1 MPRKNNRHV
10 NHGRKLSKELRQLMR
25 RGPFG
30 QPAGKDTTAD
40 KLTAADANITRKKD
54 TDMENQVQA
63 HAAQATQA
71 LQPLAAAVKPAFSY
85 QRILGQELRPMRPQG
100 DRDPRIVRG
109 SVWFANLGGRYDGE
123 TPTHS
128 QAQSQAQVQI
138 MRPASPPTSTS
149 VQSGIRPVLVI
160 SNDLSNLT
168 SSTITIIPFTG
179 APKRMDM
186 PTHVAV
192 KAEDVRNGYSPSQI
206 YESTLLCEQ
215 VTTIDK
221 YKLVGYVGS
230 VAREELMREVETAL
244 MTQLGIQPA
253 LQPALPLMTQPLPQP
268 TQDSYDSQ
276 TSQSIK
282 AN

>member
-1 MPRKNNRHV
+1 
-10 NHGRKLSKELRQLMR
+10 
-25 RGPFG
+25 
-30 QPAGKDTTAD
+30 
-40 KLTAADANITRKKD
+40 
-54 TDMENQVQA
+54 MENQVQE

-71 LQPLAAAVKPAFSY
+71 LQPLAAAEKPAFSY

-128 QAQSQAQVQI
+128 QAQPGQAQVQI
-138 MRPASPPTSTS
+138 MRSVSTPPPTS

-221 YKLVGYVGS
+221 YKLVGYVGA
-230 VAREELMREVETAL
+230 VAREELMREVETAVL
-244 MTQLGIQPA
+244 LQVGIAEKPAEALSAPSSASITVSSQLEQ
-253 LQPALPLMTQPLPQP
+253 
-268 TQDSYDSQ
+268 
-276 TSQSIK
+276 
-282 AN
+282 

>member
-1 MPRKNNRHV
+1 MPRKNNRHI

-30 QPAGKDTTAD
+30 QPAGKATAGKTTAAN
-40 KLTAADANITRKKD
+40 TNITRKKD
-54 TDMENQVQA
+54 TDMENLVQD
-63 HAAQATQA
+63 HAAQTAQATQA

-138 MRPASPPTSTS
+138 MRPVSVPPPTS

-221 YKLVGYVGS
+221 YKLVSYVGA
-230 VAREELMREVETAL
+230 VAREELMREVETAVL
-244 MTQLGIQPA
+244 LQVGIAEKPTEVLSAPSSASITVSSQLEQ
-253 LQPALPLMTQPLPQP
+253 
-268 TQDSYDSQ
+268 
-276 TSQSIK
+276 
-282 AN
+282 